1 MSVGKKLLCLNLALL
16 LVLTLL
22 PIGALAEWQPSEDE
36 AAGHWVDPL
45 DGVALPLAEESEEP
59 EEDAAPEEPRYE
71 PVPKEW
77 RTEVGVVVPV
87 DLRPEPEPEE
97 QGGDD
102 DPQPM
107 DGTAPLD
114 GWGDDP
120 QMYGRSTYNV
130 HCTDAAGN
138 EYAGGVNAY
147 TYLPETWRM
156 SYFDQSLGWYSQTWN
171 CIGWSTEPGGLPEE
185 LPDTPERDTDIYPV
199 WAAPIA
205 YLERQAM
212 VAHATSNS
220 DLVSYSLEYAAVEL
234 SIVTLGGRRLNPNR
248 AESGEGWRWDG
259 RTLTLSDGYD
269 GAPITA
275 LRGLILRIDGNV
287 TVRGTEGPAISAPEG
302 RVLIDCIREGTL
314 RLEGVQDASAA
325 VCARFSVFC
334 PADLTAV
341 GSGMAPAVSANL
353 IQPSLFESREV
364 RSRVYQ
370 GTAENDLTE
379 TEEYNRNDPVL
390 AVRPPELTVTLDANG
405 GVFPTGGGTVTL
417 PVNAWDPL
425 PAFPTPVNGGQK
437 LAYWNSRPDGWDG
450 NVWFGGE
457 TYRYLNENTTF
468 YAIWQEVQEPTVQLN
483 GRGRA
488 LHSYGAPG
496 FFRPIWYLHLEN
508 GQVTMPGFN
517 GYGWSADPEKTMR
530 IGVVDDLYWVGE
542 TYALEPGTVLYP
554 VSSDARFFPLMGNGH
569 RTPDTDSD
577 RALITY
583 QYYASGSSLSAYT
596 LRVYDLREV
605 FDAPGEVLS
614 GFNTAADGSGEP
626 VSIVNSTNGNL
637 AVYAQWSAAPAG
649 SVLLYDLHQPD
660 RVSVVAQDRFNP
672 AGNYGCVWNSHVFR
686 GWAVHDDES
695 RTPVASLEEAERAL
709 DDYGRY
715 VLKAVW
721 EAVRLTLVEPEGVS
735 RDYEVDDLG
744 TVKLPNDTLSL
755 EKARQGS
762 PVLAGWN
769 EAADGSGTWHYPGER
784 LTLTEPV
791 TLYAQ
796 YITPP
801 SGPWVLLELPKGG
814 PRCAFLTGTQA
825 ENGMLLAELPA
836 GEWTRDGANGNLN
849 YQGGRAQRLLAYR
862 LYRRVETGTPT
873 AGFRL
878 FLDGGCLSNYCD
890 VYRTA
895 SRRTYDATHGDLV
908 TYAAFPDQES
918 FTVVPEGM
926 TLAGWTHLRDGLAEE
941 ELYESGT
948 HPDGTIPFG
957 DYVARWYDGEGV
969 RVYLDRNLGGGA
981 EIPYRMVKPGE
992 DLILPAL
999 ARSGYRFLGWMGDD
1013 GSLRQPGETFQTWSD
1028 TGMTAK
1034 WEAVADAN
1042 AVPVAVPPA
1051 MAEEQQNGDAQVL
1064 LALYYPSGRLYTVRY
1079 VSAGALEL
1087 VLNNLPEPGMRY
1099 EFLCADG
1106 DYTPR
1111 MNTIRGSVQ

>member
-45 DGVALPLAEESEEP
+45 DGVALPLAEESEAP
-59 EEDAAPEEPRYE
+59 EEDAVPEEPRYE

-77 RTEVGVVVPV
+77 ITEAGVVVPS
-87 DLRPEPEPEE
+87 DLRPEPELPENE
-97 QGGDD
+97 DAAEPITGSALARGDGD
-102 DPQPM
+102 EPQ
-107 DGTAPLD
+107 DVTD
-114 GWGDDP
+114 
-120 QMYGRSTYNV
+120 YYIV
-130 HCTDAAGN
+130 HDTDAAGN
-138 EYAGGVNAY
+138 ERSGD
-147 TYLPETWRM
+147 TYRRYSLPSTNGW
-156 SYFDQSLGWYSQTWN
+156 SYYDRDLRGYSRSWT
-171 CIGWSTEPGGLPEE
+171 CIGWSRRPGGFPEDLPGYPVGEVH
-185 LPDTPERDTDIYPV
+185 IYPV
-199 WAAPIA
+199 WSARLSHP
-205 YLERQAM
+205 ERQTE
-212 VAHATSNS
+212 VAHATSFS
-220 DLVSYSLEYAAVEL
+220 DLVSYSLENVTVDLA
-234 SIVTLGGRRLNPNR
+234 IVSLGDTRLNP
-248 AESGEGWRWDG
+248 AKADAGEGWSWDG
-259 RTLTLSDGYD
+259 ETLTLSDGYS
-269 GAPITA
+269 GAPIIA

-287 TVRGTEGPAISAPEG
+287 TLWGSNGPAIAAPNG
-302 RVLIDCIREGTL
+302 RVVIDFIGEGSL
-314 RLEGVQDASAA
+314 LLEGARDASA
-325 VCARFSVFC
+325 VRCKQLSVFC
-334 PADLTAV
+334 PARLTAL
-341 GSGMAPAVSANL
+341 GSGTAPAVSADL
-353 IQPSLFESREV
+353 VQLSLNESHGV
-364 RSRVYQ
+364 RNRCYQ
-370 GTAENDLTE
+370 GPDEITLTE
-379 TEEYNRNDPVL
+379 IQDYNGSEPVL
-390 AVRPPELTVTLDANG
+390 VLRPPELTVTLDANG

-437 LAYWNSRPDGWDG
+437 LAYWNSRPDGWNG

-468 YAIWQEVQEPTVQLN
+468 YAIWQDVQEPTVQLN
-483 GRGRA
+483 GRGRS
-488 LHSYGAPG
+488 LGYYGAPG
-496 FFRPIWYLHLEN
+496 LFRPIWYLHLEN

-695 RTPVASLEEAERAL
+695 RTPVASLAEAERAL

-769 EAADGSGTWHYPGER
+769 EAADGSGIWHYPGER

-814 PRCAFLTGTQA
+814 PRCAFLAGTQA

-836 GEWTRDGANGNLN
+836 GEWTRDGTNGNLN
-849 YQGGRAQRLLAYR
+849 YQGGRAQRLLTYR

-878 FLDGGCLSNYCD
+878 FMDGGYLSNYCD

-1042 AVPVAVPPA
+1042 AVPVAVPPT
-1051 MAEEQQNGDAQVL
+1051 MAEEQQQNGDAQVL

-1079 VSAGALEL
+1079 VSAGELEL

-1106 DYTPR
+1106 DYTPLL
-1111 MNTIRGSVQ
+1111 NVIQGSVQ